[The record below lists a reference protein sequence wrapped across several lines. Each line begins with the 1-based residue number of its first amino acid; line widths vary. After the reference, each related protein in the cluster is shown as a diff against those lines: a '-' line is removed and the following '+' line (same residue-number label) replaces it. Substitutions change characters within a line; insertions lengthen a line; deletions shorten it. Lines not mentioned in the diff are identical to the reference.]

1 MAGRGPAPKKTRQR
15 HGQPTHG
22 EYVRLEPLRAPV
34 LPALDDIEPPAFIDK
49 GWHAATCLLWAAWR
63 EDPVTQT
70 WNASDIALAVD
81 TILLHACDPIV
92 KASEIRIR
100 IDNLALSPKG
110 RRDARLLLPEE
121 EAPDE
126 APAAEPVP
134 LRVLPEAK

>member
-1 MAGRGPAPKKTRQR
+1 VAGRGPAPNKTRQR
-15 HGQPTHG
+15 RNQPAHG

-34 LPALDDIEPPAFIDK
+34 LPELDELVPDHEWPAVSRM
-49 GWHAATCLLWAAWR
+49 LWDAWR
-63 EDPVTQT
+63 ESPVTQT
-70 WNASDIALAVD
+70 WAAEDIALAAD
-81 TILLHACDPIV
+81 TIVLHAEDPV
-92 KASEIRIR
+92 AKASEIRIR

-126 APAAEPVP
+126 APVAEPVP